1 MSACSMEHL
10 LRLELEHL
18 HSAELQFLER
28 LPRLLASLTDGRLK
42 VTLEWHRW
50 ETEAQLQRL
59 ERVAQLLHTTLA
71 CRPCKAAR
79 TLYREADRLA
89 HQFGPGERLDGSL
102 AVIFQRV
109 AQREI
114 AGYGAARTYAHLL
127 GMPEVAQLLGES
139 LDEES
144 AAFRSLR
151 KLAERTHAAKAAA

>member
-18 HSAELQFLER
+18 FSAELQFLER
-28 LPRLLASLTDGRLK
+28 APRLLATLTDSKLK

-59 ERVAQLLHTTLA
+59 ERAVQLLGFTLA
-71 CRPCKAAR
+71 PRPCKAAR

-89 HQFGPGERLDGSL
+89 HQHGPGEFLNGSL

-144 AAFRSLR
+144 ASFRILR
-151 KLAERTHAAKAAA
+151 KLAEGPRPAKAAA

>member
-18 HSAELQFLER
+18 CSAELQFLER
-28 LPRLLASLTDGRLK
+28 LPRLLASLSDGRLK

-50 ETEAQLQRL
+50 ETEAQLLRL
-59 ERVAQLLHTTLA
+59 ERVAQLLTSSLEP
-71 CRPCKAAR
+71 RPCKAAR
-79 TLYREADRLA
+79 TLYREADRLV
-89 HQFGPGERLDGSL
+89 HQFGPGERLDLSL

-127 GMPEVAQLLGES
+127 GMAEVAQLLGES

-144 AAFRSLR
+144 ASFRVLR
-151 KLAERTHAAKAAA
+151 KLAEGPQQEKAAA